1 MPGLFSLQPARRTQA
16 SIRRKSHLHYPA
28 VIFICGGNE
37 VVSGASSVAEPDIQI
52 DLPALP
58 SPHHRP
64 LLPALPP
71 SPQLIYRLPGLLLR
85 WFPGCA
91 CTLAPVKCFCFQ
103 VREQAASAWLHTA
116 AQRPTLPTHTH
127 TRGMD
132 VTGSLKCL
140 DSHAVTL
147 PAASLQQHS

>member
-16 SIRRKSHLHYPA
+16 SVQRKSHLHYPA

-85 WFPGCA
+85 WFPGSDCA
-91 CTLAPVKCFCFQ
+91 CTLAPVKRFCFQ
-103 VREQAASAWLHTA
+103 AGEQAASAWLHTA
-116 AQRPTLPTHTH
+116 AHPPHPHCPR
-127 TRGMD
+127 TRD
-132 VTGSLKCL
+132 VMGSLKCL
-140 DSHAVTL
+140 DSHATTL
-147 PAASLQQHS
+147 PAASLQEQS